1 MIHYGLKAIFIH
13 IPRTGGNSISYALR
27 GFPGKYDASAHTKHV
42 DAAWYAKY
50 LPREFA
56 IYYKFSCVRN
66 PFEKVLSHYE
76 FKRISQDK
84 ECVENSFAEWV
95 RKYHK
100 NDATGVIFK
109 PQVDFL
115 SIGGEIAVDF
125 VMRYERLEEDFAEAC
140 RRLKINV
147 PLAHLFP
154 TSAKRYQDHYDGA
167 TREIVE
173 TVFRKDMEAFGYGY

>member
-13 IPRTGGNSISYALR
+13 IPRTAGNSITYALR
-27 GFPGKYDASAHTKHV
+27 SFPSYECSGHTKHQ
-42 DAAWYAKY
+42 DIAYYRRMHPA
-50 LPREFA
+50 EFGQFFR
-56 IYYKFSCVRN
+56 FSCVRN

-84 ECVENSFAEWV
+84 ECVENSFAEWI

-100 NDATGVIFK
+100 NDSTGVIFK

-115 SIGGEIAVDF
+115 SIGGEGAVDF
-125 VMRYERLEEDFAEAC
+125 IMRYERLEEDFAVVC
-140 RRLKINV
+140 SRLKIVV

-173 TVFRKDMEAFGYGY
+173 TIFRKDMEAFGYGY